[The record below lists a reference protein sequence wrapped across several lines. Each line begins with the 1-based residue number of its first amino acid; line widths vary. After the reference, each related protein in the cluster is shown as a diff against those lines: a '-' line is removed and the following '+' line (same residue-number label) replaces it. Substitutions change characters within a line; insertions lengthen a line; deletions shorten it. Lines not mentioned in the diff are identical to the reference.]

1 MLPSPRPDLGIS
13 RSIRLLGIA
22 QGRLQVLMPQPLPND
37 RHTDPPLMS
46 SVACVCCSWWSV
58 QVTPAWVQ

>member
-22 QGRLQVLMPQPLPND
+22 QGRLQVLMSQPLANG
-37 RHTDPPLMS
+37 RQTDTTVDEFSRVRMAELVELAGDPCL
-46 SVACVCCSWWSV
+46 
-58 QVTPAWVQ
+58 